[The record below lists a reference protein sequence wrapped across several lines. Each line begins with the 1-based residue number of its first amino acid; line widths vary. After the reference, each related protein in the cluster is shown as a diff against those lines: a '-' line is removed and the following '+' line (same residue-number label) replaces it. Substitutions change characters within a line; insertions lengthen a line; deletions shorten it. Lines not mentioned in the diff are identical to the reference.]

1 MSREGGW
8 EGEVCRMRQEPEV
21 MVSVVVVT
29 RATVVTFDG
38 VPVVT
43 EEMGRLSAVSRLE
56 GVEHGDARPVQQ
68 VDGARQGSRQA
79 MLVGVAVYLLVQ
91 SWTHT
96 TQAFRVKILR
106 STVTTRERYRKRHT
120 ERGTRTQVLSSWHNQ
135 KDPQQRALS
144 AGEQG
149 GAHGQFE

>member
-1 MSREGGW
+1 
-8 EGEVCRMRQEPEV
+8 MRQEPEV

-29 RATVVTFDG
+29 RETVVTFDG
-38 VPVVT
+38 VVT

-91 SWTHT
+91 SWTHHT
-96 TQAFRVKILR
+96 TQAFRV
-106 STVTTRERYRKRHT
+106 RY
-120 ERGTRTQVLSSWHNQ
+120 
-135 KDPQQRALS
+135 
-144 AGEQG
+144 
-149 GAHGQFE
+149 FEVQ